1 MVENLQ
7 VALIQTDLYWQ
18 DRGANL
24 ANLEEKIWSM
34 EQSVDL
40 IILPEMFPTGFTM
53 DVKEMAEPM
62 NFTTTKWMKQ
72 MAAQT
77 KAVLTGSVIIKES
90 GKFFNRLLWVTPE
103 GEVTSYDKR
112 HLFRMAHEEKYF
124 DMGQQNIMV
133 ELKGWKIL
141 PQICYDL
148 RFPVWSRNMG
158 DVEGK
163 GLYDLAFYI
172 ASWPASRIAAWDILL
187 KARAVE
193 NLAYTIGVNRTG
205 IDGNDIPYNGHS
217 GAYDFKGS
225 PMAFSEDKEEI
236 LYADLSHQQLREFR
250 EKFPAWMDAD
260 RFSLIPRAED

>member
-1 MVENLQ
+1 MAENLR

-40 IILPEMFPTGFTM
+40 IVLPEMFPSAFTM
-53 DVKEMAEPM
+53 NVKEMAEPM

-77 KAVLTGSVIIKES
+77 KAVVTGSVIIKEA

-103 GEVTSYDKR
+103 GEVTFYDKR

-124 DMGQQNIMV
+124 DMGRQNTIV

-158 DVEGK
+158 DKEGK

-193 NLAYTIGVNRTG
+193 NLAFVIGVNRTG
-205 IDGNDIPYNGHS
+205 GDGNGIQHNGHS
-217 GAYDFKGS
+217 GVYDFKGS
-225 PMAFSEDKEEI
+225 SLAFSKDKEEI
-236 LYADLSHQQLREFR
+236 LYAELDRQQLTEFR

-260 RFSLIPRAED
+260 QFQIDLGS